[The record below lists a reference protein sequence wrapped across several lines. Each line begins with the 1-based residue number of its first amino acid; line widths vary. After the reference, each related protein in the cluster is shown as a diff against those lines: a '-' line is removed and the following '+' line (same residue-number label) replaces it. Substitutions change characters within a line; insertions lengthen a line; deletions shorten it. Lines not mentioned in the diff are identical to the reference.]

1 MNDILIL
8 LPPGTIITGY
18 VGDKGSYRPFTTT
31 AGTARTDI
39 EAVCAAHA
47 ANHRDLHASIPQY
60 VRSPETPASYWFY
73 DHDDAP
79 KAEIAE
85 FPGLTLYIDTVRTNG
100 TQTDIRTDP
109 WTVNRIAYESPDF
122 ASWDANPDTLIKAAD
137 HFRKLSNFLGHIAWV
152 ARV

>member
-1 MNDILIL
+1 MNDIRTL
-8 LPPGTIITGY
+8 LPPDTVITGY

-73 DHDDAP
+73 DHEDAA
-79 KAEIAE
+79 KAEIPE
-85 FPGLTLYIDTVRTNG
+85 FPGLTLYIDVVRTPG
-100 TQTDIRTDP
+100 QQTDIRTDP
-109 WTVNRIAYESPDF
+109 WVVNRITYESPDF
-122 ASWDANPDTLIKAAD
+122 ASWDSTPDTVVKAAEN
-137 HFRKLSNFLGHIAWV
+137 FRKLAEFFEKLAGAKS
-152 ARV
+152 